1 MHWIFSSDI
10 YVAVTVAAV
19 DNMLYERLIII
30 WFIKKIRSN
39 TIKIKINRTFLSL
52 SLYARSWISAFIL
65 LCLLIPLALLT
76 FFWMF
81 SHILLFS
88 FTSTLYEAKVL
99 YFFFYFSYLHSQ
111 EIEKEQCD
119 DYSYSKSSDD
129 RMAHSRCCNNNN
141 NIRPVF

>member
-1 MHWIFSSDI
+1 MHWKFSSNF
-10 YVAVTVAAV
+10 YATAVV
-19 DNMLYERLIII
+19 DNMLYERLII
-30 WFIKKIRSN
+30 FFFLKLRSN

-88 FTSTLYEAKVL
+88 FTSTLYEAKVFHIYIRKKSKKNNVTTIVIL
-99 YFFFYFSYLHSQ
+99 KAQMIVWLTHGAATTIYDRFS
-111 EIEKEQCD
+111 
-119 DYSYSKSSDD
+119 
-129 RMAHSRCCNNNN
+129 R
-141 NIRPVF
+141 

>member
-1 MHWIFSSDI
+1 MHWIFSSDF
-10 YVAVTVAAV
+10 YAAAV
-19 DNMLYERLIII
+19 DDMRYERLIII
-30 WFIKKIRSN
+30 CFKKLRSN

-65 LCLLIPLALLT
+65 LCLLIPIALLT

-88 FTSTLYEAKVL
+88 FTSTLYIWSKG
-99 YFFFYFSYLHSQ
+99 FSYLHSQ

-129 RMAHSRCCNNNN
+129 RMAHSRCCNNN
-141 NIRPVF
+141 IRPVF